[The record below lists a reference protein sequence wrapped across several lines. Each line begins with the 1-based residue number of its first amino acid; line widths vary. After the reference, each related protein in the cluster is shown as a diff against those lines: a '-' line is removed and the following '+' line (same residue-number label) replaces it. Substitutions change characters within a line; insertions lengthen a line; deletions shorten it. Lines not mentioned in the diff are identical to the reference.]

1 MTVLIVEDSIALSD
15 NVAEFLRKEGM
26 CCDQAFTY
34 AEALKKIHLFEY
46 DCLLLDL
53 MLPDGNRLDL
63 LEEIRKINSEA
74 GIIIL
79 SAKDALEDKI
89 QGLARGADDYL
100 SKPFHLRELSMRIHS
115 VRRRR
120 VFDVGSNIM
129 QSNGL
134 EINLLTRT
142 ASYHGESI
150 QLTRP
155 EFDLLLYLVG
165 NANRILSKNS
175 IALHLTGGMAEMP
188 DSSDFTYTHIRNL
201 KRKKKK
207 KGLSHCIQNVYG
219 LGYRW
224 LTKEQ

>member
-15 NVAEFLRKEGM
+15 NVAEFLCKEGM

-53 MLPDGNRLDL
+53 MLPDGNGLDL

-120 VFDVGSNIM
+120 VFDVGPI
-129 QSNGL
+129 
-134 EINLLTRT
+134 
-142 ASYHGESI
+142 
-150 QLTRP
+150 
-155 EFDLLLYLVG
+155 LV
-165 NANRILSKNS
+165 L
-175 IALHLTGGMAEMP
+175 
-188 DSSDFTYTHIRNL
+188 
-201 KRKKKK
+201 
-207 KGLSHCIQNVYG
+207 
-219 LGYRW
+219 
-224 LTKEQ
+224 